1 MYFAKKIGGLALIAA
16 MLWLTACS
24 GTPEAGTEP
33 KQTPEQ
39 TQEQTPVQTQKQKPE
54 QTPEQTEKQ
63 KPEQT
68 QKQTPEQTSTAQSA
82 VTTESPQETETSST
96 GQPQDLEGLPPSVE
110 EAATTVIRSIKNK
123 DMKQLAAWVH
133 RDKGLRFS
141 PYAYVD
147 TKNDLVF
154 TREEVEGLMNDSTK
168 RVWRTFAGS
177 GDLIELTFADYYKRF
192 VYDADFIQKAEIA
205 VNKGLGQGTTINNL
219 NEVYPK
225 EQYDF
230 VEYHIAGIDPS
241 VEGMDWRS
249 LRLVFE
255 KIGEDHALV
264 GIIHDQ
270 WTP

>member
-1 MYFAKKIGGLALIAA
+1 MNFVRNIGWLALIAA
-16 MLWLTACS
+16 MLWLTACN

-39 TQEQTPVQTQKQKPE
+39 SQNQAPGQSPEQSPE
-54 QTPEQTEKQ
+54 QTPEES
-63 KPEQT
+63 PEQT
-68 QKQTPEQTSTAQSA
+68 TTAQPA
-82 VTTESPQETETSST
+82 ATTEPPQETQPSST
-96 GQPQDLEGLPPSVE
+96 DHPQDLEGLPPSAQ
-110 EAATTVIRSIKNK
+110 EAATTVIRSIRNKN
-123 DMKQLAAWVH
+123 MKQLAAWVH
-133 RDKGLRFS
+133 GEKGLRFS

-147 TKNDLVF
+147 MKNDLVF
-154 TREEVEGLMNDSTK
+154 TRDEVEGLMKDSTK

-177 GDLIELTFADYYKRF
+177 GELIEMTFADYYKRF
-192 VYDADFIQKAEIA
+192 VYDADFMQMAETA

-225 EQYDF
+225 DQYDF

>member
-1 MYFAKKIGGLALIAA
+1 MRRASNIGGMLLITS
-16 MLWLTACS
+16 MLLLTSCS
-24 GTPEAGTEP
+24 GTPEKGVDP
-33 KQTPEQ
+33 KQ
-39 TQEQTPVQTQKQKPE
+39 TQEQS
-54 QTPEQTEKQ
+54 QTEQ
-63 KPEQT
+63 SLTSAEPTQT
-68 QKQTPEQTSTAQSA
+68 TQEPT
-82 VTTESPQETETSST
+82 ETEQSQKTQEPSST
-96 GQPQDLEGLPPSVE
+96 DQEQEKQEPSSTDQPQDKEGLPPSVT
-110 EAATTVIRSIKNK
+110 EAASTVMNALRNK
-123 DMKQLAAWVH
+123 DMNQLAAWVH
-133 RDKGLRFS
+133 SEKGLRFS
-141 PYAYVD
+141 PYAHVD

-154 TREEVEGLMNDSTK
+154 SKDEVEGLMKDSTK

-192 VYDADFIQKAEIA
+192 IYDADFIQTAEIA
-205 VNKGLGQGTTINNL
+205 VNKGLGQGTMINNL

-225 EQYDF
+225 EKYDF
-230 VEYHIAGIDPS
+230 VEYHIEGIDPS

>member
-39 TQEQTPVQTQKQKPE
+39 TQEQTPEQTQKQAE
-54 QTPEQTEKQ
+54 QTQ
-63 KPEQT
+63 KHAPEQT
-68 QKQTPEQTSTAQSA
+68 QKQTPEQTQTAQSA

-147 TKNDLVF
+147 TK
-154 TREEVEGLMNDSTK
+154 
-168 RVWRTFAGS
+168 
-177 GDLIELTFADYYKRF
+177 
-192 VYDADFIQKAEIA
+192 
-205 VNKGLGQGTTINNL
+205 
-219 NEVYPK
+219 
-225 EQYDF
+225 
-230 VEYHIAGIDPS
+230 
-241 VEGMDWRS
+241 
-249 LRLVFE
+249 
-255 KIGEDHALV
+255 
-264 GIIHDQ
+264 
-270 WTP
+270 

>member
-1 MYFAKKIGGLALIAA
+1 

-39 TQEQTPVQTQKQKPE
+39 TQEQTPE
-54 QTPEQTEKQ
+54 QTPVHTQKPIPEQA
-63 KPEQT
+63 PEQT
-68 QKQTPEQTSTAQSA
+68 QKQTPEQTQTAQSA

-96 GQPQDLEGLPPSVE
+96 GQPQDLEGLPPLVE
-110 EAATTVIRSIKNK
+110 EAASTVMNSIKNK
-123 DMKQLAAWVH
+123 NMKQLAAWVH

-205 VNKGLGQGTTINNL
+205 VNKGLGQG
-219 NEVYPK
+219 
-225 EQYDF
+225 D
-230 VEYHIAGIDPS
+230 D
-241 VEGMDWRS
+241 
-249 LRLVFE
+249 
-255 KIGEDHALV
+255 
-264 GIIHDQ
+264 DQ
-270 WTP
+270 

>member
-1 MYFAKKIGGLALIAA
+1 

-33 KQTPEQ
+33 KQTPEHS
-39 TQEQTPVQTQKQKPE
+39 QEQTPVQTQKPIPE
-54 QTPEQTEKQ
+54 QA
-63 KPEQT
+63 PEQT

-82 VTTESPQETETSST
+82 ATTESPQETETSST

-219 NEVYPK
+219 NEVY
-225 EQYDF
+225 
-230 VEYHIAGIDPS
+230 S
-241 VEGMDWRS
+241 RS
-249 LRLVFE
+249 NMISLNIILLASILLSRE
-255 KIGEDHALV
+255 WIGAACV
-264 GIIHDQ
+264 
-270 WTP
+270 

>member
-1 MYFAKKIGGLALIAA
+1 MYFAKNIGGLALIAA

-24 GTPEAGTEP
+24 GTPEAGREP
-33 KQTPEQ
+33 K
-39 TQEQTPVQTQKQKPE
+39 QTPVQTQ
-54 QTPEQTEKQ
+54 EQTEKQ
-63 KPEQT
+63 KPEQS
-68 QKQTPEQTSTAQSA
+68 QMQTPEQTSTAQSA
-82 VTTESPQETETSST
+82 ATTESPQEAGTSST
-96 GQPQDLEGLPPSVE
+96 EQPQDLEGLPPLVE
-110 EAATTVIRSIKNK
+110 EAASTVMNSIKNK

-133 RDKGLRFS
+133 REKGLRFS

-154 TREEVEGLMNDSTK
+154 TQEEVEGLMNDSTK

-177 GDLIELTFADYYKRF
+177 GDLIEPTFADYYKRF

-205 VNKGLGQGTTINNL
+205 VNKGLGQGATINNL

>member
-39 TQEQTPVQTQKQKPE
+39 TQEQTPEQTQKQAE
-54 QTPEQTEKQ
+54 QTQKHAPEQTEKQ
-63 KPEQT
+63 TPEQS
-68 QKQTPEQTSTAQSA
+68 QKQTQTAQSA
-82 VTTESPQETETSST
+82 ATTESPQETETSST

>member
-1 MYFAKKIGGLALIAA
+1 MYFAKNIGRLALIAA

-39 TQEQTPVQTQKQKPE
+39 TPVQTPVQTPEQTPVQTPEQSQEQTPVQT
-54 QTPEQTEKQ
+54 
-63 KPEQT
+63 
-68 QKQTPEQTSTAQSA
+68 STASA
-82 VTTESPQETETSST
+82 ATTESPQETVTSST
-96 GQPQDLEGLPPSVE
+96 GQPQDLEGLPPLVE
-110 EAATTVIRSIKNK
+110 EAASTVMNSIRNK
-123 DMKQLAAWVH
+123 DMQQLAAWVH
-133 RDKGLRFS
+133 QEKGLRFS

-154 TREEVEGLMNDSTK
+154 TREEVEGLMKDSTK

-192 VYDADFIQKAEIA
+192 VYDADFIQKAEIT

>member
-33 KQTPEQ
+33 KQTPEHS
-39 TQEQTPVQTQKQKPE
+39 QEQTPVQTP
-54 QTPEQTEKQ
+54 
-63 KPEQT
+63 
-68 QKQTPEQTSTAQSA
+68 KQTPEHTQTAQPA
-82 VTTESPQETETSST
+82 ATTQPPQETELPQETKTSST
-96 GQPQDLEGLPPSVE
+96 GQPQDLEGLPPLVE
-110 EAATTVIRSIKNK
+110 EAASTVMNSIKNK

-154 TREEVEGLMNDSTK
+154 TQEEVEGLMNDSTK

>member
-1 MYFAKKIGGLALIAA
+1 MYFARNIGWLALIAA
-16 MLWLTACS
+16 MLWLTACN

-33 KQTPEQ
+33 KQI
-39 TQEQTPVQTQKQKPE
+39 
-54 QTPEQTEKQ
+54 
-63 KPEQT
+63 
-68 QKQTPEQTSTAQSA
+68 PEQTSEQTLEQMPEQTLDQLPERMPEQTRTAQPVA
-82 VTTESPQETETSST
+82 TTELPQETEPSST
-96 GQPQDLEGLPPSVE
+96 DQPQDLEGLPPSAQ
-110 EAATTVIRSIKNK
+110 EAATTVIRSIRNKN
-123 DMKQLAAWVH
+123 MKQLAAWVH
-133 RDKGLRFS
+133 GEKGLRFS
-141 PYAYVD
+141 PYAHVD

-154 TREEVEGLMNDSTK
+154 TRDEVEGLMNDSTK

-177 GDLIELTFADYYKRF
+177 GELIEMTFADYYKRF
-192 VYDADFIQKAEIA
+192 VYDADFMQMAEIA

-225 EQYDF
+225 DQYDF